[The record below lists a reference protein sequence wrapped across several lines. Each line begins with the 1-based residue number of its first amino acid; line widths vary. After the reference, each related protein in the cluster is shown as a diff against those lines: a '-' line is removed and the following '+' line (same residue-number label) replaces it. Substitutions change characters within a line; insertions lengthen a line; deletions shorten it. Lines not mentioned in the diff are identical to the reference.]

1 MSRSHSLASLNSTN
15 VRFIAGLGAQRL
27 ALRASSMLTPELA
40 GLWAERL
47 FLTPPRARQP
57 ASELFGI
64 SGAHATGVQHRGRR
78 LAVWRWGDAD
88 APAVLMAH
96 GWGGRAAQFSS
107 FVQPLLDAG
116 FRVIAYDQ
124 PAHGLSEGR
133 LTGVPDFADALAT
146 VARAQRGVH
155 FLLAHSLGGVGAALA
170 HANGLLARRVVLVSP
185 PADLV
190 GYSRRFA
197 RWYWMPERVRS
208 AMQAAIEERYGVRWT
223 ELELERVAGRVSAS
237 ALVIHDR
244 GDRMVPF
251 RQGERFARAWSG
263 ARMLATSGLG
273 HGRILEDRRVIDA
286 TIDFLRGGNAGAA
299 RALAALPD
307 PAPLY

>member
-27 ALRASSMLTPELA
+27 ALRASSLLTPELA

-47 FLTPPRARQP
+47 FLSPPRARQP
-57 ASELFGI
+57 ALFGV
-64 SGAHATGVQHRGRR
+64 SGAHAGSVQHRGRR
-78 LAVWRWGDAD
+78 LAVWTWGRAD

-96 GWGGRAAQFSS
+96 GWGGRAAQFSA
-107 FVQPLLDAG
+107 FVKPLVDAG
-116 FRVIAYDQ
+116 FRVIGYDQ
-124 PAHGLSEGR
+124 PAHGLSEGK

-146 VARAQRGVH
+146 VARAQGGVQ
-155 FLLAHSLGGVGAALA
+155 FLLAHSLGGVSAALA
-170 HANGLLARRVVLVSP
+170 HANGLLAKRVVLISP

-197 RWYWMPERVRS
+197 RWYWMPERVRG

-223 ELELERVAGRVSAS
+223 ELELERVAPRLSAS

-244 GDRMVPF
+244 ADRMVPF

-263 ARMLATSGLG
+263 ARMMATSGLG
-273 HGRILEDRRVIDA
+273 HGRILDNPGVIDA
-286 TIDFLRGGNAGAA
+286 TIDFLRGGNAGAP
-299 RALAALPD
+299 RAVSVLPD